1 MIKKF
6 TSILMLLG
14 SLLPTYAANYLTFT
28 AEKDS
33 SSFGIVINKDTSFNV
48 TPFPNPNIQYSLD
61 DGETW
66 DSLPLGDRIILKKTG
81 DKALLRGNNPSGFS
95 HRSSFSEFFNLFE
108 ENNPSADYN
117 NFVMSGSIA
126 ASGSVMSLID
136 NEGESKE
143 IPDSVFCCFFRLF
156 ADCVS
161 MTQAPEL
168 PATKLG
174 DECYREMFD
183 GCTGLT
189 KAPNLPATTLAF
201 RCYESMFKNCTNL
214 TQAQDTLPATLLA
227 NSCYIG
233 MFQGCSSL
241 GKAPELPATT
251 LTNRC
256 YSNMF
261 ARCTSLTQAPY
272 LPAKVIGDYC
282 YVNMFNGCSN
292 LSQIKVNFSQWSGT
306 SFWLLNVSSTGTF
319 YCPRELAET
328 YAYGFDYIPSGWD
341 VVYID
346 DPDGQTTHYLTFTAE
361 VDSSTFGMTCNWGYG
376 DFPDIQYSL
385 NDGVTWDTLVLN
397 QTVVLAKKGDKALLK
412 GFNLQGLSR
421 EHQEITA
428 PSFLRSGYPLEG
440 FDSTGVYWYPKEN
453 LFTTTFVMSGS
464 IAASGSVMSLI
475 DNAGKSKKLPEYQ
488 QFCFARLFKDC
499 TCLTQ
504 APELP
509 ATSLK
514 SGCYSEMF
522 ANCTGL
528 KQAPKLPA
536 TELTPFCYAG
546 MFAGCTNLTETPE
559 LPATE
564 MKYFCYAEMFAGC
577 SNLAHA
583 PELPAIQ
590 LDKWCYFGMFA
601 DCISLTQAPELPAVL
616 LPDFA
621 YRKMFKGCSQLSKIE
636 VSFSD
641 WLENQH
647 GSGKAWNTRDWVEG
661 VAPTGTFI
669 CTQLLPI
676 EYSIHKIPEGW
687 NVEYSGVFYGTE
699 SIVSS
704 NCHVWT
710 EGSTLYVSGSE
721 DRIEVY
727 NLNGQLV
734 HTAQGHSVETTSI
747 TLSAPGAYIVKV
759 GTKCEK
765 VTVSEK

>member
-66 DSLPLGDRIILKKTG
+66 DSLPAGDSIILKKKG

-95 HRSSFSEFFNLFE
+95 HQRF
-108 ENNPSADYN
+108 DYN

-136 NEGESKE
+136 NEGESIE
-143 IPDSVFCCFFRLF
+143 IPDTTFCCFFRLF
-156 ADCVS
+156 IDCS
-161 MTQAPEL
+161 SLTQAPEL
-168 PATKLG
+168 PAIKVG
-174 DECYREMFD
+174 DDSYREMFA

-189 KAPNLPATTLAF
+189 QTPALPATQLKANCYENMFAGCTSLVQGPDTLPATTLEYA
-201 RCYESMFKNCTNL
+201 CY
-214 TQAQDTLPATLLA
+214 
-227 NSCYIG
+227 YG

-241 GKAPELPATT
+241 EKAPALPATI
-251 LTNRC
+251 LAEDC
-256 YSNMF
+256 YNSMF
-261 ARCTSLTQAPY
+261 AKCTSLTQAPD
-272 LPAKVIGDYC
+272 LLAKNFLANHC
-282 YVNMFNGCSN
+282 YREMFSGCTH
-292 LSQIKVNFSQWSGT
+292 LSQIKVNFIQWTYGT
-306 SFWLLNVSSTGTF
+306 DFWLSNVADTGTF
-319 YCPRELAET
+319 YCPRTLAEQ
-328 YAYGFDYIPSGWD
+328 YEYGPDRIPLGWE

-475 DNAGKSKKLPEYQ
+475 DNAGKSKKLSEYQ
-488 QFCFARLFKDC
+488 QFCFAQLFKDC

-601 DCISLTQAPELPAVL
+601 DCINLTQAPELPAVL

-647 GSGKAWNTRDWVEG
+647 GSEKAWNTLDWVEG

-721 DRIEVY
+721 DRIEIY

-747 TLSAPGAYIVKV
+747 TLSAPGAYIVKA